1 MARTVRGALPSI
13 ANLVWNETQGRVR
26 APWRIL
32 APLLL
37 ILGVAIVV
45 FTILFDRVSPPV
57 LITAMQVMLA
67 VTAIAAVAVTTRHL
81 DRRRTVWQ
89 YGLRADRRW
98 GIDLLAG
105 FGLAVVAVAIPYVIG
120 IAVGWYDIS
129 ATFAAGHVSFWVGMV
144 LAVVAYLGTG
154 IWEELYFRRVF
165 MANAAEG
172 LRRWLSP
179 KLILIVVLAAQ
190 AVVFGVIHID
200 QWTVQ
205 APHPAFVVTWI
216 LSGLVFGVLYLL
228 SNDLALPI
236 GVHGAGNAA
245 QASLIS
251 TTAPADSGWSVLV
264 LVEPASEAILLGH
277 GGVMMFSTNVLM
289 LVFGIGWLRY
299 TREEPLE
306 LWEHPSFF
314 VTAQGSESG

>member
-1 MARTVRGALPSI
+1 MRWTVRGAFPSI
-13 ANLVWNETQGRVR
+13 TNLVWNETQGRVR

-32 APLLL
+32 APLLP

-45 FTILFDRVSPPV
+45 STILFDRVSPPV
-57 LITAMQVMLA
+57 LITAVQVTLA
-67 VTAIAAVAVTTRHL
+67 VTAVAAVAVTTRYL

-105 FGLAVVAVAIPYVIG
+105 FGLAVVAVAIPHVIG
-120 IAVGWYDIS
+120 IAVGWYDLS
-129 ATFAAGHVSFWVGMV
+129 ATYAAGHASFWAGMV
-144 LAVVAYLGTG
+144 LVVVAYLGTG
-154 IWEELYFRRVF
+154 VFEELYFRGVF

-179 KLILIVVLAAQ
+179 KPILMIVLAAQ
-190 AVVFGVIHID
+190 AVVFGVIHIE

-228 SNDLALPI
+228 I
-236 GVHGAGNAA
+236 GIIVAIRISSAYVPPT
-245 QASLIS
+245 SL
-251 TTAPADSGWSVLV
+251 DSRSRKY
-264 LVEPASEAILLGH
+264 ELL
-277 GGVMMFSTNVLM
+277 
-289 LVFGIGWLRY
+289 R
-299 TREEPLE
+299 
-306 LWEHPSFF
+306 
-314 VTAQGSESG
+314 

>member
-1 MARTVRGALPSI
+1 MTRTVWETIPSI
-13 ANLVWNETQGRVR
+13 TNLVWNETQGRVR

-32 APLLL
+32 APLPL

-45 FTILFDRVSPPV
+45 SAILFNRVSPPV
-57 LITAMQVMLA
+57 LITAMQVTLA
-67 VTAIAAVAVTTRHL
+67 VTAVAAVAVTTRYL
-81 DRRRTVWQ
+81 DRGRTVWQ
-89 YGLRADRRW
+89 YGLRADWRW
-98 GIDLLAG
+98 GLDLLAG
-105 FGLAVVAVAIPYVIG
+105 FGLAVIAVAIPYAIG

-129 ATFAAGHVSFWVGMV
+129 ATFVAGHVSFWVGMV
-144 LAVVAYLGTG
+144 LVVVAYLGTG
-154 IWEELYFRRVF
+154 VWEELYFRGVL

-179 KLILIVVLAAQ
+179 KLILIIVLTTQ
-190 AVVFGVIHID
+190 AVVFGVIHIE

-205 APHPAFVVTWI
+205 APHPVFVLTWI

-251 TTAPADSGWSVLV
+251 TTAPAGSGWSVLV
-264 LVEPASEAILLGH
+264 LVEPASESILLGH
-277 GGVMMFSTNVLM
+277 GGVMMFSTNMLM

-299 TREEPLE
+299 IRENSLV

-314 VTAQGSESG
+314 VATQSGEAG